1 MNAKLSRAYMDIA
14 RRFAD
19 LSYAQRRKVGCVI
32 VKDDIVHPGYNGT
45 PAGWDN
51 SCENKEYMPP
61 ATGTILERDL
71 DREWPFEGERIDAQ
85 GKTTYVRYRLVTKKE
100 VLHAESNALAKMLKA
115 GMSTRDSD
123 VFVTLS
129 PCIDCAKM
137 LFQAGVRSV
146 TYADEYR
153 DDTGI
158 RFLQQAG
165 VKVHKMDE
173 ESVES

>member
-1 MNAKLSRAYMDIA
+1 MTPKLSRAYMDIA

-51 SCENKEYMPP
+51 SCEYREYMPS
-61 ATGTILERDL
+61 AVGTILERDL
-71 DREWPFEGERIDAQ
+71 AHEWPLVDQ
-85 GKTTYVRYRLVTKKE
+85 QTYKRYRLVTKKE

-146 TYADEYR
+146 TYADDYR

-165 VKVHKMDE
+165 VIVHKMDE
-173 ESVES
+173 KSVES

>member
-1 MNAKLSRAYMDIA
+1 MNPKLSRAYMDVA

-19 LSYAQRRKVGCVI
+19 LSYAQRRRVGCVI

-51 SCENKEYMPP
+51 SCENREYMPT

-71 DREWPFEGERIDAQ
+71 DREWPHVDEDSYR
-85 GKTTYVRYRLVTKKE
+85 RYRLVTKKE

-123 VFVTLS
+123 VYVTLS

-146 TYADEYR
+146 TYADNYR
-153 DDTGI
+153 DDAGV

-165 VKVHKMDE
+165 VKVSKMDD
-173 ESVES
+173 ESVGS